1 MPLSEHEQKILTD
14 LEESL
19 SKQDPRFAKI
29 VSKSKFYVHARPRA
43 RWSVAG
49 FILGLAVLIVFFT
62 QSVLLGLVGITMM
75 LLSALFVARNA
86 ELMGRTSLSRQRYKS
101 E

>member
-14 LEESL
+14 LEESF

-29 VSKSKFYVHARPRA
+29 LSKTSFHVHARPRA

-49 FILGLAVLIVFFT
+49 FILGLAILVVFFT
-62 QSVLLGLVGITMM
+62 QSVLLGLVGVTMM
-75 LLSALFVARNA
+75 LLSALVIARNA
-86 ELMGRTSLSRQRYKS
+86 ELMGRTSMMRQRHKS